1 MNIKIDDIQ
10 KSFFQK
16 IQNFALNKDLINI
29 KKALDEKAN
38 LIDVSN
44 AFNKKVNRYTF
55 LESLQNKM

>member
-10 KSFFQK
+10 KSFSQK

-29 KKALDEKAN
+29 KKRLDEKAN